1 MCGVL
6 GPLPKGQNGASKKVG
21 SLQVTEKRQT
31 RSLAIPGPFPLFLD
45 WCYLVAEVLDLGS
58 WIYAVVLDLGSWIYA
73 EVLDLGSW
81 IYAVVLDLGSG
92 IYVGVL
98 DLGSLIYTTVLDLG
112 S

>member
-1 MCGVL
+1 M
-6 GPLPKGQNGASKKVG
+6 
-21 SLQVTEKRQT
+21 QVTEKRQT

-58 WIYAVVLDLGSWIYA
+58 WIYAVVLDLGS
-73 EVLDLGSW
+73 
-81 IYAVVLDLGSG
+81 G

-98 DLGSLIYTTVLDLG
+98 ELGSLIYTTVLELG